1 MDFIKINNRNQIQFF
16 NLEIQVSEENPVR
29 FLDVFPEKLDLN
41 LLGFVVNQLKNE
53 VRPAYKAK
61 LFLKIYLYGYLNG
74 IKSCRRLEKECI
86 GNYNG

>member
-41 LLGFVVNQLKNE
+41 LLGFVVNQLKSEGRLTYESN
-53 VRPAYKAK
+53 
-61 LFLKIYLYGYLNG
+61 LFLKIYL
-74 IKSCRRLEKECI
+74 
-86 GNYNG
+86 